1 MKLIEIVTDIVCKTL
16 IDPKLLEKARRR
28 KGAFTRNCGKLPFWT
43 VMKMLMSN
51 VKKSISA
58 MLDDFFTQLRKQ
70 AGMSPDETIICSQQA
85 FSKAR
90 AGIDHSIFK
99 KCFYRMLDFLCSPDS
114 LEFHKRL
121 GGLWGVQFIAI
132 DGSKIPLPNR
142 KQLRTLYGGMGRDAS
157 SPTAIASI
165 AFDVLNERILDAQFE
180 PLSVDER
187 TLAIQA
193 MMEKNLAEM
202 KSVVSDIRTDFAN
215 FRSEVR
221 SDISNIRGDV
231 NDMKGD
237 MKALNAKV
245 DAIQMKFGWYLV
257 LFGVAVSVALFV
269 AQKIFY

>member
-1 MKLIEIVTDIVCKTL
+1 MSDTSDFV
-16 IDPKLLEKARRR
+16 
-28 KGAFTRNCGKLPFWT
+28 TRNEF
-43 VMKMLMSN
+43 
-51 VKKSISA
+51 
-58 MLDDFFTQLRKQ
+58 
-70 AGMSPDETIICSQQA
+70 ET
-85 FSKAR
+85 
-90 AGIDHSIFK
+90 
-99 KCFYRMLDFLCSPDS
+99 RMNYH
-114 LEFHKRL
+114 E
-121 GGLWGVQFIAI
+121 
-132 DGSKIPLPNR
+132 KIL
-142 KQLRTLYGGMGRDAS
+142 
-157 SPTAIASI
+157 
-165 AFDVLNERILDAQFE
+165 
-180 PLSVDER
+180 DER